1 MIDPNSEGDPD
12 TYLGLNWTITADEGV
27 CVPDRTINDYCGVH
41 TNSGVLNHWFY
52 ILTVGAAGTNNATN
66 LLDRDTYVTGIGM
79 RKSAEIAY
87 LVERDFL
94 TANSTFA
101 DARVA
106 SIAVASSF
114 ILC

>member
-1 MIDPNSEGDPD
+1 MIHRYV
-12 TYLGLNWTITADEGV
+12 TK
-27 CVPDRTINDYCGVH
+27 CGVFAF
-41 TNSGVLNHWFY
+41 SFY
-52 ILTVGAAGTNNATN
+52 ILTAGAAGTNNATN
-66 LLDRDTYVTGIGM
+66 LLDRDTYDVTGIGM

-101 DARVA
+101 DE
-106 SIAVASSF
+106 SCFYSSSKFF

>member
-1 MIDPNSEGDPD
+1 VRRS
-12 TYLGLNWTITADEGV
+12 V
-27 CVPDRTINDYCGVH
+27 VH
-41 TNSGVLNHWFY
+41 NTNSGVLNHWFY

-66 LLDRDTYVTGIGM
+66 LLDRDTYDVTGIGM

>member
-1 MIDPNSEGDPD
+1 
-12 TYLGLNWTITADEGV
+12 
-27 CVPDRTINDYCGVH
+27 
-41 TNSGVLNHWFY
+41 
-52 ILTVGAAGTNNATN
+52 
-66 LLDRDTYVTGIGM
+66 M

-106 SIAVASSF
+106 SITVASSLYCANDPITIAVTNAWF
-114 ILC
+114 AVNVGNEYSEQQQFDASFSVTSMTIVGCDTAAGSLFLN

>member
-1 MIDPNSEGDPD
+1 
-12 TYLGLNWTITADEGV
+12 
-27 CVPDRTINDYCGVH
+27 
-41 TNSGVLNHWFY
+41 
-52 ILTVGAAGTNNATN
+52 
-66 LLDRDTYVTGIGM
+66 M

-106 SIAVASSF
+106 SIAVAVLLYCANDP
-114 ILC
+114 ITIAETHGLL